1 MIWTLLDSLA
11 AFAVV
16 FGYFG
21 AIFAGIVYGA
31 RALGWRVEL

>member
-21 AIFAGIVYGA
+21 GVFAVIVYGA